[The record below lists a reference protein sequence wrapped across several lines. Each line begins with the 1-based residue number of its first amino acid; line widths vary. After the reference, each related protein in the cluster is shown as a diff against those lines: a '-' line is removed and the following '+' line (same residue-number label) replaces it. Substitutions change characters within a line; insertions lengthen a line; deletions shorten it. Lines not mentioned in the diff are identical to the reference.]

1 MRFLFLLHD
10 DDEAVAALAP
20 EERRAIVEEHM
31 AFSSRMREQGR
42 LVLGEPL
49 DGSAAVVRPGSDPL
63 VTDGPFAATKEAIGG
78 MYVLECETRE
88 EAIELAKEM
97 PRSPGLAIEVLKVAE
112 M

>member
-10 DDEAVAALAP
+10 DEEAVAALTA

-31 AFSSRMREQGR
+31 AFSARLREQGK

-49 DGSAAVVRPGSDPL
+49 DGSGAVVRPGSEPL
-63 VTDGPFAATKEAIGG
+63 VTDGPFSATKEAIGG
-78 MYVLECETRE
+78 IYVLDCESRE
-88 EAIELAKEM
+88 EALELAAQV
-97 PRSPGLAIEVLKVAE
+97 PQSPGIAVEVLKVAE

>member
-1 MRFLFLLHD
+1 MRYLFLLHD
-10 DDEAVAALAP
+10 DDEAVAALTA
-20 EERRAIVEEHM
+20 EQRHAIVEEHM
-31 AFSSRMREQGR
+31 AFSARLREQGK

-49 DGSAAVVRPGSDPL
+49 DGSAAVVRPGNDPL

-78 MYVLECETRE
+78 MYVLECESRD
-88 EAIELAKEM
+88 EALELAAQM

>member
-10 DDEAVAALAP
+10 DEEAVAAMTP

-31 AFSSRMREQGR
+31 AFSARMREQGK

-49 DGSAAVVRPGSDPL
+49 DGSGAVVRPGSDPL
-63 VTDGPFAATKEAIGG
+63 VTDGPFSATKEAIGG
-78 MYVLECETRE
+78 IYVLDCASRE
-88 EAIELAKEM
+88 EALELAAQM
-97 PRSPGLAIEVLKVAE
+97 PPSPGLAIEVLTVAE